1 MVAKKFDAVKM
12 KRTLQKEAEKKLTA
26 LSEQDQLKLL
36 AAKYGHLRKHKKE
49 AHVA

>member
-1 MVAKKFDAVKM
+1 MVVKKFDAVKM
-12 KRTLQKEAEKKLTA
+12 KRTLQKEAEKKLSA

-36 AAKYGHLRKHKKE
+36 AAKYGHLRKHKKV